1 MRLGVLLMS
10 LMSFTTSKSD
20 TFTMG
25 YLTGSQ
31 RLPGDLEYQRPGL
44 TISGAISLAVDEV
57 NRDILGPMGHKLD
70 FIVAETYG
78 VEKIS
83 VKETADLRVRNVS
96 VYIGPQETCEHEAY
110 LAASFNLPMISYVVL
125 LYLKSSDSEFG
136 HIATIILHSLHAVG
150 VTVVAARS
158 WDTPYH
164 HEYAENPF
172 HKLVEDTYRDTRREY
187 FVIGVDINQY
197 DKQNPTAYFRGLLRE
212 ENDPEAPKA
221 FRNYIGVVASS
232 PVGFEN
238 FTNLVNSYMVKEPFN
253 FPNPLKVIG
262 QGKKAVL
269 AGKPIGIPTKQEQ
282 VNLLTNVEEVFESI
296 KSLTSDEGKMT
307 ILSVSEDIE
316 KNIQRSRT
324 YLSIFEEF
332 HIFKLEH
339 LDNQNCT
346 RKKKKTIQK
355 NTREYLILLKNC
367 GAISE
372 DEIKNSSSQVF
383 DVINSTLVDGQ
394 NFLDS
399 LRNCAFGPVLQL
411 IPCYRKV
418 IQEQVVPLKEKLL
431 QTTEIHRNGMLR
443 SISIRRT
450 ASDCIDDLLQ
460 GYKEKVSCLLDE
472 AMSCG

>member
-78 VEKIS
+78 IEKIS

-110 LAASFNLPMISYVVL
+110 LAASFNLPMISYFCTHNETSDKTKYSTFARTRPPDSQISKSVASVLTTFNWTHVVL

-172 HKLVEDTYRDTRREY
+172 HKLVEDTYRDTRIYVILGHHYEHLGLMVAMERKKLFDKGEY

-197 DKQNPTAYFRGLLRE
+197 DKQNPTAYF
-212 ENDPEAPKA
+212 
-221 FRNYIGVVASS
+221 
-232 PVGFEN
+232 
-238 FTNLVNSYMVKEPFN
+238 
-253 FPNPLKVIG
+253 
-262 QGKKAVL
+262 
-269 AGKPIGIPTKQEQ
+269 
-282 VNLLTNVEEVFESI
+282 
-296 KSLTSDEGKMT
+296 
-307 ILSVSEDIE
+307 
-316 KNIQRSRT
+316 
-324 YLSIFEEF
+324 
-332 HIFKLEH
+332 
-339 LDNQNCT
+339 T
-346 RKKKKTIQK
+346 RFSCLFQ
-355 NTREYLILLKNC
+355 
-367 GAISE
+367 A
-372 DEIKNSSSQVF
+372 
-383 DVINSTLVDGQ
+383 STL
-394 NFLDS
+394 
-399 LRNCAFGPVLQL
+399 
-411 IPCYRKV
+411 
-418 IQEQVVPLKEKLL
+418 LL
-431 QTTEIHRNGMLR
+431 A
-443 SISIRRT
+443 SI
-450 ASDCIDDLLQ
+450 
-460 GYKEKVSCLLDE
+460 
-472 AMSCG
+472 

>member
-110 LAASFNLPMISYVVL
+110 LAASFNLPMISYFCTHNETSDKTKYSTFARTRPPDSQISKSVASVLTTFNWTHVSFSCKLGLRSGKGRDIKIRFIVFLQVVL

-262 QGKKAVL
+262 QGKKIRAEAAFLYDAVHIYAKAL
-269 AGKPIGIPTKQEQ
+269 QKVLKKG
-282 VNLLTNVEEVFESI
+282 
-296 KSLTSDEGKMT
+296 
-307 ILSVSEDIE
+307 EDPENGTAIINYM
-316 KNIQRSRT
+316 KRT
-324 YLSIFEEF
+324 
-332 HIFKLEH
+332 
-339 LDNQNCT
+339 
-346 RKKKKTIQK
+346 
-355 NTREYLILLKNC
+355 
-367 GAISE
+367 
-372 DEIKNSSSQVF
+372 
-383 DVINSTLVDGQ
+383 
-394 NFLDS
+394 
-399 LRNCAFGPVLQL
+399 
-411 IPCYRKV
+411 CYR
-418 IQEQVVPLKEKLL
+418 
-431 QTTEIHRNGMLR
+431 
-443 SISIRRT
+443 S
-450 ASDCIDDLLQ
+450 
-460 GYKEKVSCLLDE
+460 
-472 AMSCG
+472 AMG